1 MTLPATT
8 NFGTKTNFNPYGTF
22 LSACASITERIGTD
36 TELYLLFSLCLK
48 MNSRGIATLSEQELA
63 EPWGDDRLI

>member
-36 TELYLLFSLCLK
+36 TELYLLFSALLEYK
-48 MNSRGIATLSEQELA
+48 LAGNRYALRAGTRGPLR
-63 EPWGDDRLI
+63 G